1 MIQQTNSQLQSLDE
15 LKRHFYEHG
24 WIVVKLP
31 NPEPVYAARTAL
43 LTELRRLT
51 SNEKITLEEYHQFIE
66 DDSTH
71 TDLQFQLT
79 QLFWN
84 QRWSTKIISAQLNFF
99 QAFLGQ
105 DINIQSKPHLR
116 ITRPRK
122 PQDNIGYHRDTY
134 YGCSPF
140 ELSVLVPYVDVP
152 TESSLSVLSG
162 SHIRP
167 ESDFPTTQIE
177 NPEVNKGSVRHQLG
191 FLYAPKIIDPSR
203 TVNMQPVPLA
213 LGEALIFSLATVHGS
228 IENRG
233 QVSRWSSDIR
243 VVNALAPLNPSLKP
257 GYYEK
262 LSSSVV
268 TDLANL
274 YNQAQSSRP
283 ISV

>member
-15 LKRHFYEHG
+15 LKHHFYEHG
-24 WIVVKLP
+24 WMLVKLP
-31 NPEPVYAARTAL
+31 NPDPVYAARTAL

-51 SNEKITLEEYHQFIE
+51 SNEKITLEEYHRFIE

-177 NPEVNKGSVRHQLG
+177 NPQVNKGSVRHQLG

-243 VVNALAPLNPSLKP
+243 VVNTLAPLNPSLKP

>member
-1 MIQQTNSQLQSLDE
+1 MQQTNSELKSFDE

-24 WIVVKLP
+24 WMVVKLP
-31 NPEPVYAARTAL
+31 NPEPIHAARTAL
-43 LTELRRLT
+43 LAELQRLT
-51 SNEKITLEEYHQFIE
+51 GNEKITLEEYHQFIE

-84 QRWSTKIISAQLNFF
+84 QQWSTKIISAQLDFF

-105 DINIQSKPHLR
+105 DISIQSKPHLR

-140 ELSVLVPYVDVP
+140 ELSVLVPYVDLAA
-152 TESSLSVLSG
+152 ESSLSVLSG
-162 SHIRP
+162 SHVRS
-167 ESDFPTTQIE
+167 ESDFPITQIE
-177 NPEVNKGSVRHQLG
+177 NPEILKGSVKHQLG
-191 FLYAPKIIDPSR
+191 FLYAPKIIDPSF
-203 TVNMQPVPLA
+203 TVNMKPVPLV

-228 IENRG
+228 VENTGRI
-233 QVSRWSSDIR
+233 SRWSSDIR

-257 GYYEK
+257 GYYER

-268 TDLANL
+268 TDVANL
-274 YNQAQSSRP
+274 YNHAQSVNP
-283 ISV
+283 ILE

>member
-1 MIQQTNSQLQSLDE
+1 VIQQTDSQLKSLDE

-152 TESSLSVLSG
+152 KESSLSVLSG

>member
-1 MIQQTNSQLQSLDE
+1 VIEQTNSQLKSLE
-15 LKRHFYEHG
+15 QLKRHFYEHG
-24 WIVVKLP
+24 WMVVKLP

-43 LTELRRLT
+43 LTELQRLT
-51 SNEKITLEEYHQFIE
+51 GYEKITLEEYHQFIE

-79 QLFWN
+79 QCFWN
-84 QRWSTKIISAQLNFF
+84 QQWSTKIISAQIEFF

-116 ITRPRK
+116 ITRPK
-122 PQDNIGYHRDTY
+122 KLQDNIGYHRDTY

-140 ELSVLVPYVDVP
+140 ELSVLVPYVDVSAQ
-152 TESSLSVLSG
+152 SSLSVLSG
-162 SHIRP
+162 SHLRP

-233 QVSRWSSDIR
+233 QISRWSSDIR
-243 VVNALAPLNPSLKP
+243 VVNALAPLSPSLKP

-268 TDLANL
+268 TELANI
-274 YNQAQSSRP
+274 YNHAQSATP
-283 ISV
+283 I

>member
-1 MIQQTNSQLQSLDE
+1 VIQQTNSQLQSLDE